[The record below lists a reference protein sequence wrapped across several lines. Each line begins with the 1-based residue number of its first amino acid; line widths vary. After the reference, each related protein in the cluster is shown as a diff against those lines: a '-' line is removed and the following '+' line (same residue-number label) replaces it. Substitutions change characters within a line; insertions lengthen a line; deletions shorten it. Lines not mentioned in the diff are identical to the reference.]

1 MCWLFLLFFTGL
13 LAVFALIHDVICDVA
28 RATAVQLGTSLS
40 ACILKNISGKISPH
54 FIVVFVTRIF
64 LMIHLYSDGIEIKKS
79 YTNRYFRYYNALEE
93 GRRSHHLAESSNNFS
108 HKEKDVCHKL
118 FGTCSNDMQDIINLD
133 VLRIMQYL
141 TRKFRIQFAD
151 TSMSETNV

>member
-1 MCWLFLLFFTGL
+1 MLAIPHFFFTGL

-28 RATAVQLGTSLS
+28 TATEVQLGTSLS
-40 ACILKNISGKISPH
+40 ACILKILVARFLHIL
-54 FIVVFVTRIF
+54 FVTRIIF
-64 LMIHLYSDGIEIKKS
+64 NDYSDGIEIKKS

-108 HKEKDVCHKL
+108 NKEKNVCRKL

-133 VLRIMQYL
+133 VLSVMQYL

-151 TSMSETNV
+151 TSMSETTV